1 MYHAGMKFSTYDM
14 DHDNWQDGN
23 CAESHT
29 GAWWYNGC
37 DTRYMQHMN
46 A

>member
-1 MYHAGMKFSTYDM
+1 VYHAGMKFSTYDM
-14 DHDNWQDGN
+14 DHDNWHDGN

-37 DTRYMQHMN
+37 DTRYRLKTS
-46 A
+46 